1 MEQQLEGVKIF
12 IKKNP
17 SSQFAKERYNLAKA
31 FLESVELY
39 CQKHDFRGK
48 DGVEILKIFCKHLLF
63 YYIVRKL
70 IL

>member
-1 MEQQLEGVKIF
+1 MEQQLEGGQNF
-12 IKKNP
+12 YKKNP
-17 SSQFAKERYNLAKA
+17 SSQFAKERYNLAEA

-48 DGVEILKIFCKHLLF
+48 DGVEILKICCKHLLF